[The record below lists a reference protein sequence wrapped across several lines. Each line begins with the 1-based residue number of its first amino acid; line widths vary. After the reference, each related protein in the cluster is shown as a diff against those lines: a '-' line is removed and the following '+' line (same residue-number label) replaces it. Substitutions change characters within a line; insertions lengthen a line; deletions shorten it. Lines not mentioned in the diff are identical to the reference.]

1 MKNEIWPPPPAEA
14 APQEEPALVTPPSR
28 PVWKRYGF
36 LLGVAS
42 NLAVAVSCVR
52 FFFLPYGSGLDFED
66 WVFSFV
72 MPLSF
77 FNLIVGSALC
87 LRGMEKQL
95 RSGSSTGL
103 DVVGLVLNWLPYPL
117 AMFLLQEAFT
127 LRHLWDN
134 G

>member
-1 MKNEIWPPPPAEA
+1 MSASVA
-14 APQEEPALVTPPSR
+14 PPSQ
-28 PVWKRYGF
+28 PVWKKYGF

-52 FFFLPYGSGLDFED
+52 YFLLPYGSGLDFED
-66 WVFSFV
+66 WAFFFV

-77 FNLIVGSALC
+77 FSLAVGSALC
-87 LRGMEKQL
+87 LWGMQKQR
-95 RSGSSTGL
+95 RSGSSIAL
-103 DVVGLVLNWLPYPL
+103 DVAGLVLNWMPYPL
-117 AMFLLQEAFT
+117 AMFLLQEAFA